1 MKQFL
6 IFLQGAI
13 KMLAFFAVLIT
24 CIGAITTGQG
34 FLIASSLISLVAIG
48 FQVYK
53 ATRGKLNEKNVNI

>member
-1 MKQFL
+1 
-6 IFLQGAI
+6 
-13 KMLAFFAVLIT
+13 MLAFFAVLIT